1 MAIDSLSQSNDKSEC
16 DALQKRLKKEIENKR
31 KKLIMDTEKLKNL
44 TDDNN
49 KSTSSFVQNILF
61 EDSEAGVTV
70 LDLFVAIKK
79 AKDKINVLTKNN
91 NDIDKKLNSLK
102 NEVGHMKT
110 RWIQLTEDFINF
122 FEIIRQ
128 NLYENS
134 CLYVISN
141 EENFPDNVMIKNSEK
156 KSEKKFHP

>member
-122 FEIIRQ
+122 FQVKFFLAMTSSILKIDPNVYRLVKFNFRQ
-128 NLYENS
+128 QFFVCY
-134 CLYVISN
+134 C
-141 EENFPDNVMIKNSEK
+141 
-156 KSEKKFHP
+156 